1 MAGDVAGRRLAG
13 RRGKRRGG
21 GAMSVLSGYG
31 AVEVCFKRRLRKRV
45 LCLVRIMRC
54 VTLAALVVHGDPPI
68 LSFATQARVMKL
80 LDDDD
85 CVPST

>member
-1 MAGDVAGRRLAG
+1 
-13 RRGKRRGG
+13 
-21 GAMSVLSGYG
+21 MSVLSGYG

-68 LSFATQARVMKL
+68 LSFAT
-80 LDDDD
+80 
-85 CVPST
+85 